1 MEDAR
6 PGREASEDYG
16 KTVPMAHAWT
26 EWISSMS
33 SPTWVRPLY
42 EQMNRD
48 CSCVLPFPREP
59 DRNSEL
65 HLSHHIWTYSTNRTQ
80 GQASDT
86 QELTKMASFLNQEG
100 IPSTFELL
108 CYCKGTNNLFG
119 FTVSLGKGLC
129 PYYFFCFCDIAVF
142 IFFSVPFQFLC
153 IPIHIFY
160 KAGFTM
166 DTKTLG
172 FCLFFVCV

>member
-1 MEDAR
+1 
-6 PGREASEDYG
+6 
-16 KTVPMAHAWT
+16 
-26 EWISSMS
+26 MS
-33 SPTWVRPLY
+33 SPSWVRPLY

-48 CSCVLPFPREP
+48 CSCMLPFPWES

-129 PYYFFCFCDIAVF
+129 PYDFFCFCDIAVF
-142 IFFSVPFQFLC
+142 IFSLSSSSFSPYL
-153 IPIHIFY
+153 Y
-160 KAGFTM
+160 TYFTKL
-166 DTKTLG
+166 DSQWTQKHLVFAYFS
-172 FCLFFVCV
+172 FCVIVSL